1 MKKTKIANQ
10 VSALCFLFIYC
21 VSDDSVLC
29 SRLPQKPQIIFVE
42 EPDAV
47 DAIAE
52 RDREFDAEFIQAN
65 SRRPLGL
72 GIGRPNSLAV
82 SIHSLITTSTL
93 LSAACR
99 VGPSAAQPG
108 NSGTSAMNA
117 SSSAL
122 Q

>member
-1 MKKTKIANQ
+1 MFSSQRIDCAFHAQEYELRK
-10 VSALCFLFIYC
+10 
-21 VSDDSVLC
+21 
-29 SRLPQKPQIIFVE
+29 
-42 EPDAV
+42 DAV
-47 DAIAE
+47 DAITE

-65 SRRPLGL
+65 TRRPLGL

-82 SIHSLITTSTL
+82 SIHSLMTTSTF